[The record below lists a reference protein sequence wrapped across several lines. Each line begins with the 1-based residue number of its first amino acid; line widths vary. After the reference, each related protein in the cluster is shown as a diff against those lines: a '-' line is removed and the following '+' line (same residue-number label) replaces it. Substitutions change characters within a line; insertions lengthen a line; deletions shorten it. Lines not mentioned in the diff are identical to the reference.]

1 MKASTTSQ
9 PSYQDLLE
17 LVAKQQAVIDR
28 QQKFIEQ
35 QQITIEQQQAV
46 IQELQATA
54 NEQQLKIH
62 QLEALV
68 EKQSVRIADLERRL
82 YGKSSEKSKDKE
94 KSNKSGKSGRG
105 SPRSGFND
113 DGDAPPGTYP
123 AHLPREDIFED
134 NLPEGANPDEYEKV
148 GTVTKE
154 RLAVYPAQFYV
165 MVIHKTTYKRK
176 SDGIFPP
183 FVQQHPF
190 GRCSAD
196 MSFIIFAILQK
207 VLFHVPFY
215 RLEKLLELQG
225 ITCYRANMVRWSN
238 QFAAL
243 IEPVVNA
250 ILAEIKVAKV
260 VHGDE
265 SPSLVRCKQ
274 NEKSKAY
281 RDTYF
286 WNLVAPDVGIV
297 FKWTKNRNNSHA
309 ENMLKGIKGTFVS
322 DALGIYKHATQKHS
336 LTWQICWVHIRRNF
350 LEVTGNRGIAEQALD
365 QVNLILRIDKAIR
378 RRTKEQQNYSK
389 RVHYR
394 QRFLLP
400 LVTKMQQW
408 IVEHKDLP
416 EVQTDD
422 KLTTAINYIE
432 SKWEQATCFI
442 TNPYVL
448 PHNNISEQFF
458 RYLKLGAKNWQFCAS
473 ELGAKTLCTLYSIV
487 YSAKLVGVNPF
498 YYLADL
504 VEQVHV
510 PGVKA
515 QDLVPS
521 KWKHN
526 REHLVVPDY
535 LRKPEQR
542 Q

>member
-1 MKASTTSQ
+1 MKAFTTSQ

-17 LVAKQQAVIDR
+17 LVTKQQAI
-28 QQKFIEQ
+28 IEH
-35 QQITIEQQQAV
+35 QQIIIKQQQAV
-46 IQELQATA
+46 IRELQAT
-54 NEQQLKIH
+54 NEAQRLKIH

-68 EKQSVRIADLERRL
+68 EKQNARISELERRL
-82 YGKSSEKSKDKE
+82 YGKSSEKSKDKD
-94 KSNKSGKSGRG
+94 KSSKSGKSGQG

-123 AHLPREDIFED
+123 AHLPREDVFED
-134 NLPEGANPDEYEKV
+134 NLPEGANREEYEKV

-154 RLAVYPAQFYV
+154 RLAVYPAQLYV

-176 SDGIFPP
+176 SDGSFPP
-183 FVQQHPF
+183 FEGQHPF

-196 MSFIIFAILQK
+196 MSFVIFAILQK

-225 ITCYRANMVRWSN
+225 ITCYRPNMVRWSN
-238 QFAAL
+238 QFAKL
-243 IEPVVNA
+243 VEPVVNA
-250 ILAEIKVAKV
+250 ILAEIKVARV

-274 NEKSKAY
+274 SEKSKAY

-286 WNLVAPDVGIV
+286 WNLVAPDVGII
-297 FKWTKNRNNSHA
+297 FKWTKNRNNSNA
-309 ENMLKGIKGTFVS
+309 EDILEGIKGTFVS

-336 LTWQICWVHIRRNF
+336 LAWQICWVHIRRNF
-350 LEVTGNRGIAEQALD
+350 LKVTDNRSIAEQGLD

-378 RRTKEQQNYSK
+378 RRTKAQHLYPK

-400 LVTKMQQW
+400 LIANMKKW
-408 IVEHKDLP
+408 IADHKDLP
-416 EVQTDD
+416 AVQTDD
-422 KLTTAINYIE
+422 QLTKGINYIE

-473 ELGAKTLCTLYSIV
+473 ELGAKTLCTLYSLV
-487 YSAKLVGVNPF
+487 YSAKLTGINPF

-510 PGVKA
+510 PGIKA
-515 QDLVPS
+515 QDLTPS
-521 KWKHN
+521 RWKQN

-535 LRKPEQR
+535 LRNLQKR